1 MAKESLAEL
10 SDSDLFNRLD
20 EKKED
25 LFQMRFQYVTGQ
37 LDNNQLMGVTRKD
50 IARVKTEIRRREI
63 AAAEAG
69 DE

>member
-1 MAKESLAEL
+1 MAKDALQEL
-10 SDSDLFNRLD
+10 SDADLLNRLD

>member
-1 MAKESLAEL
+1 MAKESLTDL
-10 SDSDLFNRLD
+10 SDADLLNRLD